1 MDKLCSLNQ
10 DLLSTLKNTLVAQ
23 KMEAWLDNF
32 AQRWDNLVQKLE
44 KSSTQVSDNQFSCSV
59 MSDSLRPHE

>member
-1 MDKLCSLNQ
+1 MDKLCSLNH

-44 KSSTQVSDNQFSCSV
+44 KSSTQVSDNQLSSIQ
-59 MSDSLRPHE
+59 SLSHV

>member
-10 DLLSTLKNTLVAQ
+10 DLLSTLKNTTVTQ
-23 KMEAWLDNF
+23 KMETWLDNF

-44 KSSTQVSDNQFSCSV
+44 KSSAQVGDPNFPTINV
-59 MSDSLRPHE
+59 P